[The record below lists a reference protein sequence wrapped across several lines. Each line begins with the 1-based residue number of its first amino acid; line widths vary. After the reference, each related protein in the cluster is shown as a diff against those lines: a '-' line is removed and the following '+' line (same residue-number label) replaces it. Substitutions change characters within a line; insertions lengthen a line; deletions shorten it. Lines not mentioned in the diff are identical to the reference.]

1 MLRWY
6 YNHRIGDIYVK
17 CDDGKVRRA
26 NIFGGNALCIFTQW
40 FKDKKTGKMMERLLN
55 FYSDEKHIKNIINGT
70 GKLEPIDDI
79 TSIRLNIYYSEA
91 LILAKY
97 LARWYKVTLYYKE
110 PKSK

>member
-6 YNHRIGDIYVK
+6 YRHRIGDAYVK

-40 FKDKKTGKMMERLLN
+40 FKDEKTGKKMERLLN
-55 FYSDEKHIKNIINGT
+55 FYNDEKHIERIIKNT
-70 GKLEPIDDI
+70 GKLTPIDDI
-79 TSIRLNIYYSEA
+79 TSIRLNTYYKES

-97 LARWYKVTLYYKE
+97 LSRWYKVTLYYKE